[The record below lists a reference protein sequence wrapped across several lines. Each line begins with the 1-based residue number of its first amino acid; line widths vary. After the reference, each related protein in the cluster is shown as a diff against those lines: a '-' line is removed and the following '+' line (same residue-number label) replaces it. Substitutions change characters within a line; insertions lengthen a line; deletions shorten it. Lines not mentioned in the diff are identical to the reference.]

1 MPRLYLDL
9 SATTF
14 RDTYGH
20 NSSCFFGRYEP
31 LHFGQDRI
39 GGPGVLFQEPLMSLC
54 IRVNTRE
61 KGTIET
67 LLEKIDICEVLD
79 TIGAYRSMS

>member
-1 MPRLYLDL
+1 M
-9 SATTF
+9 S
-14 RDTYGH
+14 
-20 NSSCFFGRYEP
+20 
-31 LHFGQDRI
+31 
-39 GGPGVLFQEPLMSLC
+39 QEPLVSLC

-79 TIGAYRSMS
+79 AIGAHIIQYLSSPTEQNSTYNSAGSVP